1 MTRLQTQ
8 SMLSY
13 RCKRRAPGDDA
24 DIMSSVE

>member
-13 RCKRRAPGDDA
+13 RFERCAPGDDA
-24 DIMSSVE
+24 DIMTSVE